1 MVSYRHSLIPL
12 QSQVGSRTSKQGKNS
27 FVDESLFGAKK
38 TAQNT
43 GAGVI
48 SLDELR
54 AIRKRTEQNNQQDAV
69 IISANELARIK
80 DATVIKSK
88 EQKIQ
93 EKKLYE
99 EQKNAAMAKSK
110 ARKTKMVE
118 MDQ

>member
-1 MVSYRHSLIPL
+1 MVSYRPISHIL
-12 QSQVGSRTSKQGKNS
+12 QSKNGSRPSKQGKNS

-54 AIRKRTEQNNQQDAV
+54 QIRKRTEQNNQQDAV
-69 IISANELARIK
+69 IISATELARIK

-88 EQKIQ
+88 EQRIQ
-93 EKKLYE
+93 EKTLFE
-99 EQKNAAMAKSK
+99 EQK
-110 ARKTKMVE
+110 
-118 MDQ
+118 